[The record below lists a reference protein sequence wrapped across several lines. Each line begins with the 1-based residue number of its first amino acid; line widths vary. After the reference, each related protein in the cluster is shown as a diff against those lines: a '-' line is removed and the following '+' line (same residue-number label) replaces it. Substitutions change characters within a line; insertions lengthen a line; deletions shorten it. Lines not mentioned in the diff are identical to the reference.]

1 MLQTMDFHFVFRLR
15 RDSSSVI
22 AIDFELGGTP
32 LIMQTLILA
41 FSCLYARCKIHH
53 SAAISN
59 CMIQG
64 CILAASRK
72 EKIQTHT
79 QKKNEATV

>member
-32 LIMQTLILA
+32 LIMQTPVI
-41 FSCLYARCKIHH
+41 
-53 SAAISN
+53 ISY
-59 CMIQG
+59 
-64 CILAASRK
+64 
-72 EKIQTHT
+72 
-79 QKKNEATV
+79 